1 MSLFTNHINSHVLII
16 LTSDVVPHFVTE
28 VLHGRVRT
36 LTPVTI
42 TLVTMLKSTM
52 SCVEVDVDAVPL
64 EEVDVVVLEEGV
76 ASGSS

>member
-1 MSLFTNHINSHVLII
+1 MLSHTLSQKSFT
-16 LTSDVVPHFVTE
+16 VVYGP
-28 VLHGRVRT
+28 T

>member
-1 MSLFTNHINSHVLII
+1 M
-16 LTSDVVPHFVTE
+16 
-28 VLHGRVRT
+28 
-36 LTPVTI
+36 PVTF

-52 SCVEVDVDAVPL
+52 SCVEVDVDAVPH

>member
-1 MSLFTNHINSHVLII
+1 
-16 LTSDVVPHFVTE
+16 
-28 VLHGRVRT
+28 
-36 LTPVTI
+36 
-42 TLVTMLKSTM
+42 MLKSTM

>member
-1 MSLFTNHINSHVLII
+1 MLSHTLSQKSFT
-16 LTSDVVPHFVTE
+16 VVQGP
-28 VLHGRVRT
+28 T
-36 LTPVTI
+36 LTPVTF

-52 SCVEVDVDAVPL
+52 SCVEVDVDAVPH

>member
-1 MSLFTNHINSHVLII
+1 MLSHTLSQKSFT
-16 LTSDVVPHFVTE
+16 VVYGP
-28 VLHGRVRT
+28 T

-42 TLVTMLKSTM
+42 TFPTLVTMLKSTM